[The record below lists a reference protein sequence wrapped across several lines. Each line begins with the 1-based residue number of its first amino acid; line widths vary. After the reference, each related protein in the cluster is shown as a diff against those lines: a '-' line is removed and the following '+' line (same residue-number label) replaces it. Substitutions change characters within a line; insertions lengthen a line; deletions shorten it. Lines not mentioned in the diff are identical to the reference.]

1 MRLAIFDIDG
11 TLVQGSS
18 ERMFWRFLLA
28 RRRQGLRQLAAYA
41 LFMIRYV
48 PVGGIHTVKRNKAY
62 LSGLDTGE
70 IAELAEE
77 FVRTRLLRELH
88 APAVERLNRHVARG
102 DKVMLMSGTLQ
113 PIARSLARHLGAA
126 EAWATLA
133 NERGGRYTA
142 NPPETHP
149 FDVGKLVLARE
160 LARSAGA
167 DLAQAAAYGDSR
179 HDLPLLR
186 AVGEPVAVRPDAK
199 LLEVAERLG
208 WEVLPDAGRS
218 PLPFSKAEESRFL

>member
-1 MRLAIFDIDG
+1 GLGDRRGAMRLAIFDIDG

-113 PIARSLARHLGAA
+113 PIARSLARHLG
-126 EAWATLA
+126 
-133 NERGGRYTA
+133 
-142 NPPETHP
+142 
-149 FDVGKLVLARE
+149 
-160 LARSAGA
+160 
-167 DLAQAAAYGDSR
+167 
-179 HDLPLLR
+179 
-186 AVGEPVAVRPDAK
+186 
-199 LLEVAERLG
+199 
-208 WEVLPDAGRS
+208 
-218 PLPFSKAEESRFL
+218 